1 MHHLYNEK
9 SFILGSYDIG
19 ETGKIFKLLTEN
31 LGLVQAKAA
40 GIRKIESKLKNLTQD
55 FSFIEA
61 SLVYGKGGFKM
72 INADLVNHLFYELN
86 DSEIIFLK
94 NIFNL
99 IIKMS
104 PEEDPESE
112 LFKIVEFGVNLL
124 KKDVVETDLLEIL
137 IVLKILN
144 HLVYIGDEL
153 KIQQKIFLENKA
165 TPTELASILDYIRT
179 NQKQLIKTIN
189 ESISHSQ
196 L

>member
-31 LGLVQAKAA
+31 LGLVQAKTT

-55 FSFIEA
+55 FSFVEA

-72 INADLVNHLFYELN
+72 INADLIEHLFYQLN
-86 DSEIIFLK
+86 EQQIIFLK

-112 LFKIVEFGVNLL
+112 LFKILEFAISLM
-124 KKDVVETDLLEIL
+124 KKGDREINFLEIL
-137 IVLKILN
+137 IVMKILN
-144 HLVYIGDEL
+144 HLGYIGDDFDIPAKL
-153 KIQQKIFLENKA
+153 FLDQEMPESEADKVF
-165 TPTELASILDYIRT
+165 EYIEK
-179 NQKQLIKTIN
+179 NQKKLIKLIN
-189 ESISHSQ
+189 ESICESQ